1 MKKYWDSLK
10 KAFTGFMNDNAFK
23 LSASLSYYTI
33 FSIGPVLLIII
44 SLAGVF
50 FGREAVQGR
59 IYGQIKGLIGPE
71 AAAQVQEIIQ
81 NIQHRDGG
89 TIGTIVGIGLLIIG
103 STGVFIE
110 MQDSLNNIWSVKAK
124 PKKGWKKFIFNRV
137 TSFSLIISMGF
148 ILLVSLIVSA
158 VLDSMNDRL
167 QRYFPDMTIYLF
179 YTINVILM
187 LAVVALLF
195 AVIFK
200 VLPDAHISWK
210 DALTGAV
217 FTSLLFLL
225 GKFAIS
231 FYLGQADLGVT
242 YGAAASIVILLTW
255 VYYTSLILFFGAEF
269 TKMHAINHGDGITP
283 SETAVFIVKRESKEI
298 PT

>member
-210 DALTGAV
+210 DAL
-217 FTSLLFLL
+217 
-225 GKFAIS
+225 
-231 FYLGQADLGVT
+231 
-242 YGAAASIVILLTW
+242 
-255 VYYTSLILFFGAEF
+255 
-269 TKMHAINHGDGITP
+269 
-283 SETAVFIVKRESKEI
+283 
-298 PT
+298 